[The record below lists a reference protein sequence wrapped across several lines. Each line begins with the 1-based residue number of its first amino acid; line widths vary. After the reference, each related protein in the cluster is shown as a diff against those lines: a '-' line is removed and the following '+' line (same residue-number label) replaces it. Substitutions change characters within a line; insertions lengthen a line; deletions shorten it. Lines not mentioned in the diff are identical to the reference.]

1 MADMPELDK
10 VRPEYLHTFCVVARL
25 GNVSRAAEQL
35 GSSQPAIS
43 RQLSQLQRA
52 VGEVLYTRNAH
63 GISLTRYGEALL
75 PHACALSQTW
85 HAAQTFLRDGDDP
98 LVPALRFGMSYHL
111 VPRYTNVLLRTSK
124 HVLQKQD
131 KVLGRDLELDML
143 EATSRDLTDAVEAN
157 ELDAALIMAPKNT
170 WHSSSYQRSFS
181 DVEVCFIVKP
191 DDVLAKQPYAP
202 SHVLEGETLILP
214 GSTSWLQAHVRE
226 HLQTAQ
232 VHPGSIVPLSSPNAV
247 RSAVLQ
253 GLGIGIST
261 RDFVASDV
269 NAGLL
274 CCVGIENA
282 DLVMRVVVVHQRLE
296 TLHPLHQ
303 QVLEQLLS

>member
-1 MADMPELDK
+1 MAVMPELDK
-10 VRPEYLHTFCVVARL
+10 VRPEYLHTFCLVARL

-52 VGEVLYTRNAH
+52 LGETLYTRNAH

-75 PHACALSQTW
+75 PHACALSQAW
-85 HAAQTFLRDGDDP
+85 QAAQTFLQDGDDP
-98 LVPALRFGMSYHL
+98 LLPPLRFGMSYHL
-111 VPRYTNVLLRTSK
+111 VPRYTNLLLRASK
-124 HVLQKQD
+124 HVLQQQH
-131 KVLGRDLELDML
+131 KVLGRDLELNIL
-143 EATSRDLTDAVEAN
+143 EATSQDLSDAVEAGD
-157 ELDAALIMAPKNT
+157 LDAALIMAPKTT
-170 WHSSSYQRSFS
+170 WRSSSTQRAFS

-214 GSTSWLQAHVRE
+214 GSTSWLQAHVLD

-253 GLGIGIST
+253 DLGIGIST

-269 NAGLL
+269 DAGLL

-282 DLVMRVVVVHQRLE
+282 DLVMRVLLVHQRLE
-296 TLHPLHQ
+296 TLHPLHR
-303 QVLEQLLS
+303 QVLEQLLN